1 MLEIGEKIVPLGA
14 VFIRM
19 KSIQFLIRAAM
30 LGLGLGGAAQAFAT
44 QWFATG
50 YGYSVGPSGSYPD
63 SGGELTNGVT
73 YSLAWGGA
81 SSIGASD
88 VVQLVGWQSTNTTI
102 TFTFSEPVNIGS
114 VSVYFADSNGSAGV
128 GMPASV
134 TLSDGASFSQTF
146 SVADPA
152 GGGGTVE
159 SVFGGFSVS
168 TTSLQVSFVRSYEW
182 TMISEVQ
189 FFSPA
194 AVPEPSS
201 FATAAGLAA
210 LGGGLVRRRRRA
222 LA

>member
-1 MLEIGEKIVPLGA
+1 
-14 VFIRM
+14 
-19 KSIQFLIRAAM
+19 
-30 LGLGLGGAAQAFAT
+30 
-44 QWFATG
+44 
-50 YGYSVGPSGSYPD
+50 
-63 SGGELTNGVT
+63 
-73 YSLAWGGA
+73 
-81 SSIGASD
+81 
-88 VVQLVGWQSTNTTI
+88 
-102 TFTFSEPVNIGS
+102 
-114 VSVYFADSNGSAGV
+114 
-128 GMPASV
+128 MPASV

-146 SVADPA
+146 SVTDPA

-201 FATAAGLAA
+201 FAVAAGLAA